1 MKKLFVVLL
10 LLIGIFLI
18 NNKGVA
24 LAQLDDGENC
34 QLYLANV
41 TTDPDDVL
49 PGPGSWQ
56 ECIAIC
62 YEDGFAE
69 AHTFCGAYPDDTLEF
84 TLEDFGVDSKNLVG
98 FSTSTIW
105 NKQCHAKLRGGKLR
119 ILEAD
124 CLLEYDGDGYYY
136 FGRYLTR
143 IHVKGKAISSEIQC
157 PCAHM

>member
-1 MKKLFVVLL
+1 MKKLFAVLL

-18 NNKGVA
+18 NNSGVA
-24 LAQLDDGENC
+24 LAEPDDGENC

-41 TTDPDDVL
+41 TTDPDDAL

-56 ECIAIC
+56 ECIDIC

-69 AHTFCGAYPDDTLEF
+69 AHTFCGAYTDDTLEF
-84 TLEDFGVDSKNLVG
+84 TLEDFGVDAKNLVG
-98 FSTSTIW
+98 FSTVFDKS
-105 NKQCHAKLRGGKLR
+105 CHAKLRGGGLR

-124 CLLEYDGDGYYY
+124 CLLSYDGGV
-136 FGRYLTR
+136 R

-157 PCAHM
+157 PCGGM